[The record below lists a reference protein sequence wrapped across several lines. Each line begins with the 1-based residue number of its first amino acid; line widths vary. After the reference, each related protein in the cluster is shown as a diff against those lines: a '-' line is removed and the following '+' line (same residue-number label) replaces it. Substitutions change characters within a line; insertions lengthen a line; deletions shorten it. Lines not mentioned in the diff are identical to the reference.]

1 MSPIDKIKEGI
12 LGNDMEEIIKGF
24 ELLTGEK
31 LEPKEKEKG
40 KESEEAATA
49 SPAWR
54 KGDGALEG
62 DTTEEEKGQASQK
75 QNPLPTLR
83 SKDLDFSTEPREA
96 DGKYGKSEPI
106 VVGENQFIDD
116 GTEATD
122 ITTPDVGRTTRRPPV
137 KMVEVKCHA
146 CGEKEMINAQYK
158 SGEFHRCG
166 KCVGV

>member
-1 MSPIDKIKEGI
+1 MTPIDKIKEGI
-12 LGNDMEEIIKGF
+12 LSNDMEQVIQGF
-24 ELLTGEK
+24 RLLTGEEIRPEGRK
-31 LEPKEKEKG
+31 PERPEEPRPEEP
-40 KESEEAATA
+40 STEEAMQ
-49 SPAWR
+49 PPV
-54 KGDGALEG
+54 
-62 DTTEEEKGQASQK
+62 QV
-75 QNPLPTLR
+75 R
-83 SKDLDFSTEPREA
+83 SKDLDFSTEPRK
-96 DGKYGKSEPI
+96 DKDSQYGKREPI

-122 ITTPDVGRTTRRPPV
+122 IETPDVGRSTRRPPV